1 MRNLTKTVAAV
12 TLLAPNGAYPL
23 GIGDI
28 ELHSALN
35 QNLKAEISLVVS
47 QDENISDIRVNL
59 ASPAKFEEAGI
70 PHTIFLSKIQFEPIV
85 KPDGSVVIQLS
96 SKEALREPFLD
107 FLVEVSWAKGN
118 LYREFTVLVDPPAT
132 YQQETV
138 LVASNSEYAGQTADT
153 GIPSP
158 SVADQS
164 IKNRFQTPGEY
175 GPTVKND
182 TLWEIAEKNIT
193 DPGISV
199 EQMVMAIYKANPHA
213 FYQDNVNALM
223 AGEKLQ
229 IPDNSTILKLSRK
242 QAREEFSQQ
251 TNEWRG
257 RVAPPVASETS
268 VAEVEAPEQ
277 SSQLK
282 LLAPAET
289 EINQQD
295 VVAAGETDADAKTEA
310 KPVEET
316 AETGGSGQDFQEI
329 QARLDKLEQ
338 QLTAMQELLALKD
351 QQLAALQTQN
361 AGSDLQSDA
370 DRVATQVIAQQSL
383 NKTVESAEMAR
394 TEEPLQQPVKP
405 VQANL
410 PRPSQG
416 IDPYY
421 LVVGSV
427 GSTLM
432 LVLGWLWWRER
443 KLEEDATESMFAS
456 SSEIVLP
463 ETEEDLS
470 IPVINDNSS
479 YDVGTVGESS
489 FLSEFIPDDFDAL
502 EGNQNEVDP
511 ISEADVYLAYGR
523 YQQAEELIRQAI
535 EDQPDRNE
543 CKLKLLEIYYAEENK
558 NAFEGYVQELAE
570 SGKKEDTAFWSKVTE
585 MGSDLSPESELFSAD
600 AFVDS
605 QADNEMDGSGDD
617 LQLAE
622 SAADLTETELLAQ
635 DLELNSFSSETEDL
649 NEEQPET
656 DQFSSLTL
664 ELEPD
669 FSEIQKDSELETDS
683 LETENLLSSKAE
695 EIDKPVEENQELEN
709 SEFDFSSFTELDVE
723 QKGDD
728 VQETVDHEIVSL
740 DFDFSDDLSD
750 TKLEESLSEG
760 SFDFN
765 FDIDSAE
772 SDGGSMEY
780 ESQVADLTDMDEFET
795 KIDLAKAYVDMG
807 DAEAAKV
814 IAEEVVEKGN
824 DIQKKEAQ
832 AVLDRL

>member
-12 TLLAPNGAYPL
+12 TLLASNSAYPL

-35 QNLKAEISLVVS
+35 QNLKAEISLLVS

-59 ASPAKFEEAGI
+59 APPAKFDEAGI
-70 PHTIFLSKIQFEPIV
+70 PHTAFLSKIQFQPIV

-138 LVASNSEYAGQTADT
+138 LVASNTNYAGQTVDSGASSLSGADLAT
-153 GIPSP
+153 
-158 SVADQS
+158 D
-164 IKNRFQTPGEY
+164 NRFQTPGEY
-175 GPTVKND
+175 GPIEKND

-193 DPGISV
+193 DPDISV
-199 EQMVMAIYKANPHA
+199 EQMVMAIYKANPGA

-223 AGEKLQ
+223 AGERLH
-229 IPDNSTILKLSRK
+229 IPENSIVLKLSRK
-242 QAREEFSQQ
+242 QARDEFRQQ
-251 TNEWRG
+251 TNEWSG
-257 RVAPPVASETS
+257 KISPPVESDSS
-268 VAEVEAPEQ
+268 VVEAGAPEL

-295 VVAAGETDADAKTEA
+295 IVAAGETEKSEELEA
-310 KPVEET
+310 KPAEET
-316 AETGGSGQDFQEI
+316 VETGESGQDFQEI

-338 QLTAMQELLALKD
+338 QLTSMQELLALKD
-351 QQLAALQTQN
+351 QQLAVLQNQKQ
-361 AGSDLQSDA
+361 GSELQPKTEQ
-370 DRVATQVIAQQSL
+370 VAPEAVAQSSVGQPIEHQESS
-383 NKTVESAEMAR
+383 KTL
-394 TEEPLQQPVKP
+394 EPLNQPVKP
-405 VQANL
+405 AQTNL
-410 PRPSQG
+410 PRPSEA

-427 GSTLM
+427 GSTLL
-432 LVLGWLWWRER
+432 LVLGWLWWRQR
-443 KLEEDATESMFAS
+443 KLEEDTTESMFAT

-489 FLSEFIPDDFDAL
+489 FLSEFIPDEFDAL
-502 EGNQNEVDP
+502 EDNQNEVDP

-535 EDQPDRNE
+535 ENQPERNE

-558 NAFEGYVQELAE
+558 NAFEDYSRELAE
-570 SGKKEDTAFWSKVTE
+570 KGKKDDAAFWSKVTE
-585 MGSDLSPESELFSAD
+585 MGLDLSPESELFSTETYTDIEAE
-600 AFVDS
+600 
-605 QADNEMDGSGDD
+605 NESEGSGDD
-617 LQLAE
+617 LHFTE
-622 SAADLTETELLAQ
+622 SDVNLTEDVISAEELELDPV
-635 DLELNSFSSETEDL
+635 DLEVVDQNQ
-649 NEEQPET
+649 EEPEI
-656 DQFSSLTL
+656 DQFSSVTM
-664 ELEPD
+664 ELEPG
-669 FSEIQKDSELETDS
+669 FSEIQKNNHKDANTPEAEP
-683 LETENLLSSKAE
+683 SSSSH
-695 EIDKPVEENQELEN
+695 IGEN
-709 SEFDFSSFTELDVE
+709 SEQENDENPESVGFDFSSLSGIEVE
-723 QKGDD
+723 QQGSGG
-728 VQETVDHEIVSL
+728 QETDENELEAL
-740 DFDFSDDLSD
+740 DFDFTDKLSD
-750 TKLEESLSEG
+750 PKLEKSLSEG
-760 SFDFN
+760 SFSFD
-765 FDIDSAE
+765 FDIESSE
-772 SDGGSMEY
+772 SDDGSMEY

-807 DAEAAKV
+807 DADAAKL
-814 IAEEVVEKGN
+814 IAKEVVEKGN